1 MEFLSELA
9 RHPLTVGAIAP
20 SSGYLASRIVAP
32 IPLRG
37 DPVVVE
43 LGPGTGV
50 FTQRIQQR
58 LAGRGRHIAIE
69 VSRRFAHRL
78 ARHCPAVD
86 VVVGDAATIGGVL
99 ADRGFRRADV
109 VVSGLPWALFPPGRQ
124 QRTLDAITSALA
136 PAGTFSTFAY
146 VHALWTPTA
155 RKLRRA
161 LCARFEEVVMERTV
175 WANLPPAT
183 VYHCRRPV
191 HAADVS

>member
-1 MEFLSELA
+1 MA

-20 SSGYLASRIVAP
+20 SSEFLATRIVAP
-32 IPLRG
+32 VPLRG

-50 FTQRIQQR
+50 FTDRIQQR

-69 VSRRFAHRL
+69 VNRRFADRL
-78 ARHCPAVD
+78 VRRRPAVD
-86 VVVGDAATIGGVL
+86 VVIGDAAAIGGVL
-99 ADRGFRRADV
+99 ADRGCRTADV
-109 VVSGLPWALFPPGRQ
+109 VVSGLPWALFPPARQ
-124 QRTLDAITSALA
+124 QRTLDAIAAALA
-136 PAGTFSTFAY
+136 PAGVFSTFAY

-155 RKLRRA
+155 RRLRRA

-191 HAADVS
+191 HSPGAA